1 MKIVTGRTG
10 TPHITSDDDRANNA
24 GTYGKNYYVL
34 NINDCL
40 SAEIISANE
49 VKLNS
54 GELMLQG
61 THARIEYGDSET
73 VTIADGESGYKRI
86 DLIVARYIKSS
97 GFESVQLAV
106 IKGTPAKNN
115 PSVPNRQSTNILHG
129 ASIYEMPLYKV
140 IIDGVNLTKV
150 ERAFPIV
157 PSLSE
162 LQSNTTEEIERLNSN
177 LNDLDNN
184 YTQFSAETNQKLSQ
198 ADAQFTQINAEISN
212 LTDADTQMS
221 AKITGLQESVNNL
234 SSVVGKLTSDYQ
246 KLNERVTVLEGKVN
260 T

>member
-24 GTYGKNYYVL
+24 GTYGKHYYVL

-106 IKGTPAKNN
+106 IKGNPAKNN
-115 PSVPNRQSTNILHG
+115 PSVPDRQSTNILHG

-184 YTQFSAETNQKLSQ
+184 YTQFSAQK
-198 ADAQFTQINAEISN
+198 NAEISS
-212 LTDADTQMS
+212 LTDADTQMY
-221 AKITGLQESVNNL
+221 AKITKSQAELQALQAIVNNL
-234 SSVVGKLTSDYQ
+234 SSAVDKLTSNYQ
-246 KLNERVTVLEGKVN
+246 KLNERVTALEGKVN

>member
-97 GFESVQLAV
+97 GFERVYNLRLLRV
-106 IKGTPAKNN
+106 L
-115 PSVPNRQSTNILHG
+115 RQKIIRQFQIDNQQ
-129 ASIYEMPLYKV
+129 IYYMEHPLMKCLY
-140 IIDGVNLTKV
+140 TK
-150 ERAFPIV
+150 
-157 PSLSE
+157 L
-162 LQSNTTEEIERLNSN
+162 
-177 LNDLDNN
+177 
-184 YTQFSAETNQKLSQ
+184 
-198 ADAQFTQINAEISN
+198 
-212 LTDADTQMS
+212 
-221 AKITGLQESVNNL
+221 
-234 SSVVGKLTSDYQ
+234 
-246 KLNERVTVLEGKVN
+246 
-260 T
+260 

>member
-24 GTYGKNYYVL
+24 GTYGKHYYVL

-115 PSVPNRQSTNILHG
+115 PSVPDRQSTNILHG

-157 PSLSE
+157 PS
-162 LQSNTTEEIERLNSN
+162 

-212 LTDADTQMS
+212 LTDADTQMFAEITTLKVRVDNLFS
-221 AKITGLQESVNNL
+221 A
-234 SSVVGKLTSDYQ
+234 VGKLTSDYQ
-246 KLNERVTVLEGKVN
+246 ELNERVTALEDRVTALEGKVN

>member
-97 GFESVQLAV
+97 GFETVQLAV

-115 PSVPNRQSTNILHG
+115 PSVPNRKSTNILHG

-157 PSLSE
+157 PSLGE
-162 LQSNTTEEIERLNSN
+162 LQSNTTEEIDRLNSN
-177 LNDLDNN
+177 LNNLNN
-184 YTQFSAETNQKLSQ
+184 KYTQFSA
-198 ADAQFTQINAEISN
+198 QINAEISN
-212 LTDADTQMS
+212 LTDAYTQMS
-221 AKITGLQESVNNL
+221 AKIIKLQAELQALQAIVNNL
-234 SSVVGKLTSDYQ
+234 SSAVDKLTSDYQ
-246 KLNERVTVLEGKVN
+246 KLNERVTALEGKVN